1 MGFLNNSG
9 VNYLWN
15 KVKDYV
21 DSRAIAGNIKQVR
34 TVSAS
39 QSSSLSVNTFGNNI
53 TINLS
58 SYGFETTPIVVPQ
71 AQGWLEPRVVSV
83 SATSLV
89 VQFYNA
95 GNAAHTGGAK
105 FTLIEAQR
113 YEGQTTRTDQL
124 LL

>member
-58 SYGFETTPIVVPQ
+58 SYGFKTTPIVVPQ
-71 AQGWLEPRVVSV
+71 AQGWLEPRLVSV
-83 SATSLV
+83 STTSLV
-89 VQFYNA
+89 VRFYNA

-105 FTLIEAQR
+105 FTLIEV
-113 YEGQTTRTDQL
+113 L
-124 LL
+124 

>member
-21 DSRAIAGNIKQVR
+21 DSRAIAGNIKQV
-34 TVSAS
+34 
-39 QSSSLSVNTFGNNI
+39 
-53 TINLS
+53 
-58 SYGFETTPIVVPQ
+58 Q

-105 FTLIEAQR
+105 FTLIEV
-113 YEGQTTRTDQL
+113 L
-124 LL
+124 

>member
-34 TVSAS
+34 TVRAS

-71 AQGWLEPRVVSV
+71 AQGWLEPR
-83 SATSLV
+83 A
-89 VQFYNA
+89 YP
-95 GNAAHTGGAK
+95 
-105 FTLIEAQR
+105 
-113 YEGQTTRTDQL
+113 L
-124 LL
+124 LLSLCSSIMPEMPRIPEVRNSH

>member
-39 QSSSLSVNTFGNNI
+39 QSSSLSVNTFGN
-53 TINLS
+53 LS
-58 SYGFETTPIVVPQ
+58 SYGFKTTPIVVPQ
-71 AQGWLEPRVVSV
+71 AQGWLEPRLVSV
-83 SATSLV
+83 STTSLV

-105 FTLIEAQR
+105 FALIEV
-113 YEGQTTRTDQL
+113 L
-124 LL
+124 